1 MKHSEAAI
9 NPKWEHSVP
18 WFWPYAAAIEL
29 GDEGLRIFKDNLK
42 FVAEAEEIS
51 APPPPEWATDNR
63 VVLDLD
69 TMRLR
74 DFSKVGASGP
84 PSARRHALCWA

>member
-9 NPKWEHSVP
+9 NPKSEHSVP

-42 FVAEAEEIS
+42 FVAEAGEIS
-51 APPPPEWATDNR
+51 TPPPPEWATDNR

-74 DFSKVGASGP
+74 
-84 PSARRHALCWA
+84 